1 MRSAESDGGLVTRFD
16 GRFRV
21 LVLMAADAVC
31 LFSVWTFTVWA
42 YRALGPGHYK
52 YGAEFYLRLWPVV
65 LVYIALNAMFRLYH
79 GSVMHPAAPVTPPE
93 ELRRLVGSSLLTHL
107 GLIAY
112 LALAYQTTEHYS
124 RAVIVISGCLAAF
137 LAQPFRDFA
146 RRAAFVLG
154 FARIP
159 VILAGEGD
167 LVRRLERSLSADP
180 YLGFRVVRT
189 LGADIAE
196 VAAAAKETGVKTL
209 VSCLD
214 PRVLRCQMPELVH
227 LFSHIEYMPSG
238 SSFPVSGGQIVSFD
252 GLGGIEMVN
261 QRHFRALRMEK
272 QILDRVLA
280 LVAFIVL
287 SPFFVVV
294 PILVKLTSRGPVFY
308 RQDRL
313 GKRGRPIRVWK
324 FRSMYADADE
334 RLKAILESD
343 PARRAEWD
351 AGFKLRDDPRVTPLG
366 RFLRKTSID
375 EFPQLFNVFAG
386 DMALVGPRPI
396 VEKEVHYYGSSY
408 ETFASVK
415 PGITGLWQASG
426 RSDTDYQRR
435 VALDVHYVLNWS
447 PWMDIWILFRT
458 VYAVVF
464 MRGAR

>member
-1 MRSAESDGGLVTRFD
+1 MRLRI
-16 GRFRV
+16 
-21 LVLMAADAVC
+21 LLLMASDAACIV
-31 LFSVWTFTVWA
+31 LSMAFSIWLYWA
-42 YRALGPGHYK
+42 IGLGHYK
-52 YGAEFYLRLWPVV
+52 FGWEFYLRLWPM
-65 LVYIALNAMFRLYH
+65 ALAFVAVNTTIRLYH
-79 GSVMHPAAPVTPPE
+79 GSAFHPAAPVTPPE

-124 RAVIVISGCLAAF
+124 RAVIVISGCLAAV
-137 LAQPFRDFA
+137 LAQPFRDLA
-146 RRAAFVLG
+146 RCIAFRFDG
-154 FARIP
+154 ARIP
-159 VILAGEGD
+159 VILSGEGD
-167 LVRRLERSLSADP
+167 LVRQLERSIGSDA
-180 YLGFRVVRT
+180 YLGFRVAATVGT
-189 LGADIAE
+189 DVPE
-196 VAAAAKETGVKTL
+196 VLAAADRLRVGML
-209 VSCLD
+209 VTCMD
-214 PRVLRCQMPELVH
+214 PRLLRCHMAELVTR
-227 LFSHIEYMPSG
+227 FSHIEYLPSG

-252 GLGGIEMVN
+252 GVGGIEMVN
-261 QRHFRALRMEK
+261 QRRFRALRMEK
-272 QILDRVLA
+272 QILDRVLV

-287 SPFFVVV
+287 SPFFVLV
-294 PILVKLTSRGPVFY
+294 PILIKLTSRGPVFY

-351 AGFKLRDDPRVTPLG
+351 ANFKLADDPRVTPLG

-375 EFPQLFNVFAG
+375 EFPQLFNVFSG

-426 RSDTDYQRR
+426 RSDTDYPRR